1 MAKIRSKV
9 EEIRRFI
16 ISQVEEHPNDIAKQV
31 GRRFAISRQ
40 AANAHLQRLVE
51 DKVLDSEGATR
62 NKQYRLRTLREWR
75 KVYELTASLTEDAV
89 WARDINPLIEHLPKN
104 VFDIWHYGFTEMFNN
119 AIDHSGGDKVRVFFR
134 ENAALSGVLIMDN
147 GVGIFKK
154 IRAELGLLDER
165 HATLELAKGKF
176 TTDPENH
183 SGEGIFFASRMF
195 SAFSIISGE
204 VHFSH
209 EFGEEEDWIWDAER
223 PESGTTVWMRLNNDA
238 TYTARKIF
246 NQFSSGDDY
255 GFNKT
260 IIPVRLAQYGDDNL
274 VSRSQAKRL
283 LTRIERFNTVIFNF
297 AGVKNIGQAFADEIF
312 RVFARRH
319 PEIKLGETNASN
331 DVKRMIR
338 RARSVTR

>member
-1 MAKIRSKV
+1 MAKIRNKV
-9 EEIRRFI
+9 EEIHRFI

-31 GRRFAISRQ
+31 VQRFEISRQ

-89 WARDINPLIEHLPKN
+89 WARDINPLMEHLPKN

-119 AIDHSGGDKVRVFFR
+119 AIDHSGGDKIRVFFW
-134 ENAALSGVLIMDN
+134 ENAALSDVCIMDN

-195 SAFSIISGE
+195 SAFSISSGE

-209 EFGEEEDWIWDAER
+209 EFGEEEGLIWDAER
-223 PESGTTVWMRLNNDA
+223 PESGTTVWMQLNNDA
-238 TYTARKIF
+238 AHTVRKIF

-283 LTRIERFNTVIFNF
+283 LTRIDRFNTVIFNF
-297 AGVKNIGQAFADEIF
+297 QGVKNIGQAFADEIF

-319 PEIKLGETNASN
+319 PEIKLYDTESNN

-338 RARSVTR
+338 RARAVTR